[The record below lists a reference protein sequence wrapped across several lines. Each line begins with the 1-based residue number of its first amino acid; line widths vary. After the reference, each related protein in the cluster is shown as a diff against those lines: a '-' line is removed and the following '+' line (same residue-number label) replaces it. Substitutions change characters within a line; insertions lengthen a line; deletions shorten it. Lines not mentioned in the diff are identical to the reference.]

1 MDLNNEFVFDHWEV
15 MATDRKMTDD
25 KMWGYLTGEVRK
37 AVSYTHL
44 EKGESKVEFYE
55 YSDGETTD
63 GVYNR
68 ISYDFNQDLE
78 FKEREKYERK
88 LEQGGKIFEISVDGI
103 DNIVAYRDNTVVY
116 GRCPEQERD
125 EIVKI
130 IEKMGYK

>member
-1 MDLNNEFVFDHWEV
+1 MPTSYWFFDE
-15 MATDRKMTDD
+15 D
-25 KMWGYLTGEVRK
+25 KLLYVASG
-37 AVSYTHL
+37 
-44 EKGESKVEFYE
+44 EKGESKVKFYE